1 MAGYCLPKYLVN
13 DFLQRIKSGEI
24 NPEKLSQM
32 SSAERRQFFTDI
44 LGEENSVNVNRLFES
59 KLLLK
64 NQQRGMVTWA
74 QQIAGLRPEVKKDI
88 LSRINNMSEVLTPQ
102 TEQAFLED
110 LVAHKLGTA
119 VTMNEAADIA
129 NLAKTANDAK
139 IKMESSKR
147 RGYGEPA
154 TEAEMEYGRA
164 RVDFQTR
171 MDELKADAQRI
182 TPEEL
187 KARPLATLGKG
198 FVRGAGIAKSLKA
211 TLDNSA
217 LLRQGLPTLLTHPTV
232 WYKNAV
238 QSFMDIANVM
248 RGKDVMRE
256 VQAEIISRPSY
267 EAMLKDKVAIGAVEE
282 AYPDSQLLE
291 KIPYLGRL
299 HKASETAFTAFQHRT
314 RADLYDLYTQIAKDS
329 GLEQTTGIGI
339 GKLVNSLT
347 GRGDLGQLERAA
359 GAVNN
364 IFFSPRLFK
373 SHLDILSD
381 PFKFKGKENE
391 FVRRQASINLAK
403 MVVGVSSV
411 LAVANAI
418 RPGSVETDPRSSDFG
433 KIRVGDTRFDVSGGI
448 ASLLTL
454 GARVFSHHT
463 KSSTTGKV
471 TDLFAGKY
479 GQPTV
484 WDVVINYGTNKLSPV
499 AGTFKN
505 VLQGRTFQGTKPTFG
520 SELLNLTAP
529 LPITN
534 AIELM
539 QNPNSAPVLLGI
551 IADGLGVATNTY
563 SMQYGENKKK
573 TLESLGLQNSKE
585 IANITIQKAKVDEL
599 RDLVKNG
606 DAKAEDYKKEEKK
619 LKNMQLL
626 SRDWKALTTKEKQQE
641 KAKKKE
647 NKRVLNGK

>member
-74 QQIAGLRPEVKKDI
+74 EQIAGLRPEAKKDI

-187 KARPLATLGKG
+187 KARPLSTLKKG

-232 WYKNAV
+232 WYKNSV

-267 EAMLKDKVAIGAVEE
+267 EAMLKDKVAVGAVEE

-299 HKASETAFTAFQHRT
+299 YKASETAFTAFQHRT

-329 GLEQTTGIGI
+329 GIEETAGIGI
-339 GKLVNSLT
+339 GKLVNTLT
-347 GRGDLGQLERAA
+347 GRGDLGKLERAA
-359 GAVNN
+359 SAINN
-364 IFFSPRLFK
+364 VFFSPRLLK
-373 SHLDILSD
+373 SHLDILTD
-381 PFKFKGKENE
+381 PLKGGQNPFIRK
-391 FVRRQASINLAK
+391 QASINLAK

-418 RPGSVETDPRSSDFG
+418 RPGSVETDPRSADFG

-454 GARVFSHHT
+454 GARMFTGYT

-471 TDLFAGKY
+471 TNLYSGKY

-484 WDVVINYGTNKLSPV
+484 WDVLINYGTNKLSPV
-499 AGTFKN
+499 AGTFKD
-505 VLQGRTFQGTKPTFG
+505 VLQGRTFQGTKPTIG
-520 SELLNLTAP
+520 SELTNLLVP

-539 QNPNSAPVLLGI
+539 QNPNSANVLLGTI
-551 IADGLGVATNTY
+551 SDGLGISTNTY
-563 SMQYGENKKK
+563 SLQYGANRQK
-573 TLESLGLQNSKE
+573 TIQTLGLQNSKE

-599 RDLVKNG
+599 RDLVENG

-626 SRDWKALTTKEKQQE
+626 SHDWKALTTKEKQQE
-641 KAKKKE
+641 KTKKKE